1 MVEWWALNPNCF
13 PYNILFWSKYE
24 YNLLY
29 ITDILSNIL
38 ERQGNTN
45 IGLKFGT
52 SSFFTRF
59 EDWCNLD
66 NFHLSVEFNG
76 VPARMY

>member
-24 YNLLY
+24 HNLLY

-66 NFHLSVEFNG
+66 NFHLSMEFNR